1 MTQQA
6 NNQNKL
12 ENISAWVEHLHELES
27 SASAG
32 KIMTDEEY
40 NFRLQS
46 VIDGSCFQKYLNNIL
61 QQKEETLKKLAA
73 LEKTENYLRKTI
85 SEVQSFIKT
94 QDS

>member
-6 NNQNKL
+6 DSQNKL
-12 ENISAWVEHLHELES
+12 ENISGWVEKLHELES
-27 SASAG
+27 SAMAG
-32 KIMTDEEY
+32 RIMTDEEY
-40 NFRLQS
+40 YSRLQS

-73 LEKTENYLRKTI
+73 LEETENSLRKTI
-85 SEVQSFIKT
+85 SEIQCFIKT

>member
-12 ENISAWVEHLHELES
+12 EDLNAWVEKLHELDS
-27 SASAG
+27 SAMAG

-40 NFRLQS
+40 NSRLQS

-61 QQKEETLKKLAA
+61 RQKEETLKKLAA
-73 LEKTENYLRKTI
+73 LEETENYLRKTI
-85 SEVQSFIKT
+85 SEVQQYIKT
-94 QDS
+94 PNS